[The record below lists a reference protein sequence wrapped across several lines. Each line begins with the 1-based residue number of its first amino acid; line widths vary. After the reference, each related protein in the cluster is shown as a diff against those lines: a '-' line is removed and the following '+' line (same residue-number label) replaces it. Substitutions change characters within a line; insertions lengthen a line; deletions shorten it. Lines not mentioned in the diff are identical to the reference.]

1 MVADGRQYGRATKSE
16 VVMKRRRLGR
26 TGLEVSEVGLGG
38 AGLGHAWGATSDAE
52 CVQAVRRALD
62 LGINFF
68 DTSPVYG
75 AGKSE
80 ENLGTGLAG
89 NRDRVILATKA
100 RLKSDD
106 EIADMAVAIRRSV
119 EASLQRLNTDYV
131 DILQIH
137 HQVGRDRGRYLA
149 VVDPPIE
156 AIRLSTT
163 DALAFAEAAGILV
176 DEGKV
181 RFLGITAW
189 DGDREAVAKLLASG
203 VFATA
208 QILYNMTNQSAA
220 TPPPDGFDDVDQG
233 EALTVAG
240 ANDIGVIG
248 IRSHAA
254 GALVDRLDRA
264 VKPDSDVAR
273 DHGRASRLGFLK
285 TGPFTSL
292 SQVALRFC
300 LDNPAIATVVPGC
313 KNAAEVEEAVATADL
328 PPLATEDIAEL
339 QRLYRRQFRA

>member
-1 MVADGRQYGRATKSE
+1 
-16 VVMKRRRLGR
+16 MKRRRLGR

-38 AGLGHAWGATSDAE
+38 AGLGHAWGATTDAE
-52 CVQAVRRALD
+52 CVRAVRRALE
-62 LGINFF
+62 LGVNFF

-80 ENLGTGLAG
+80 ENLGAGLAG
-89 NRDRVILATKA
+89 NRDRVVLATKV

-106 EIADMAVAIRRSV
+106 ELDDMGAAIRRSV
-119 EASLQRLNTDYV
+119 EVSLRRLRTDYV
-131 DILQIH
+131 DVLQIH
-137 HQVGRDRGRYLA
+137 HQVGRSRGRYLA

-156 AIRLSTT
+156 AIRLSTA
-163 DALAFAEAAGILV
+163 DGLVFAEAARGLV

-189 DGDREAVAKLLASG
+189 DGDREAVGTLLASG
-203 VFATA
+203 AFDTA

-220 TPPPDGFDDVDQG
+220 TPAPDGFDDIDQG
-233 EALTVAG
+233 EALTVAK

-264 VKPDSDVAR
+264 VKPDSEVAR
-273 DHGRASRLGFLK
+273 DHDRASQLGFLK
-285 TGPFTSL
+285 KGPFSTL
-292 SQVALRFC
+292 SEVALRFC

-313 KNAAEVEEAVATADL
+313 KNSAEVEEAVAAADL
-328 PPLATEDIAEL
+328 PPIAAGDVAQL
-339 QRLYRRQFRA
+339 QRLHRRQFRA